1 MTKFFKKRAQVGA
14 NKAVTAV
21 GSNASKGRAVIHQ
34 KFVSGGD
41 DLTKAGAL
49 VSMSAQQLMVLN

>member
-1 MTKFFKKRAQVGA
+1 MGA